1 MARVYPFRAFRY
13 QGEKAGTGLGNLVTQ
28 PYDKITPALQEHYYQ
43 ASPYN
48 LVRLIL
54 GRAEPGDN
62 SARNVYTRAAN
73 WLEEWTRAGVLAQ
86 DARPAF
92 YPYFQEYTVPGA
104 RERRVRKGFIAL
116 GRIEDYTAGVVHRHE
131 LTHTGP
137 KADRLELLRHTRTHF
152 GQIFMIYSDPAGT
165 VDKFLEETTRAQDPQ
180 EVTDE
185 FGAVHRLWSVPDP
198 KRIARLQELLADK
211 KLIIADGHHRY
222 ETALAYRNECRA
234 RLRPGSGGQ
243 ASSGGT
249 EEAEAPH
256 EKVMMTFVNMEGP
269 GVTILPT
276 HRVVANRK
284 RFGFA
289 AFREQVSAYF
299 DWYSYPAED
308 QQKRVAACKR
318 LLRDLAERGPE
329 RPSFGVC
336 AAGEPA
342 LYLFLLKRDV
352 DLGALLPG
360 VSARQRGLDL
370 VVLHKLMLE
379 RGLGLDEEAVREQK
393 NISYVREASD
403 ALAMV
408 EAGKAQ
414 VAFLVNPIRVEQVR
428 EVAFSG
434 EVLPQKSTDFYPKL
448 LSGMTLYRLDI

>member
-1 MARVYPFRAFRY
+1 MARIYPFRAFRY
-13 QGEKAGTGLGNLVTQ
+13 QGEKAGTALGKLVTQ
-28 PYDKITPALQEHYYQ
+28 PYDKITPALQERYYQ

-62 SARNVYTRAAN
+62 NARNVYTRAAN
-73 WLEEWTRAGVLAQ
+73 WLGEWIRAGVLAQ

-92 YPYFQEYTVPGA
+92 YPYFQDYAVPGT
-104 RERRVRKGFIAL
+104 RERRVRTGFIAL
-116 GRIEDYTAGVVHRHE
+116 GRIEDYAAGVIYRHE

-165 VDKFLEETTRAQDPQ
+165 VDKLLEETTRAQDPQ

-185 FGAVHRLWSVPDP
+185 YGAVHRLWSVPDP
-198 KRIARLQELLADK
+198 KRIARLQELLAEK

-222 ETALAYRNECRA
+222 ETALVYRNECRA
-234 RLRPGSGGQ
+234 RGGS
-243 ASSGGT
+243 A

-256 EKVMMTFVNMEGP
+256 EKMMMTFVNMEGP

-284 RFGFA
+284 GFGFA

-299 DWYSYPAED
+299 DWYSYPADD
-308 QQKRVAACKR
+308 QRKRAAACER
-318 LLRDLAERGPE
+318 LLRDLAERGAE

-336 AAGEPA
+336 AAAEPA
-342 LYLFLLKRDV
+342 LYLFLLKRNA
-352 DLGALLPG
+352 DLDTLLPG
-360 VSARQRGLDL
+360 ISARQRSLDL

-393 NISYVREASD
+393 NISYVREASE
-403 ALAMV
+403 ALTMV
-408 EAGKAQ
+408 ETSQAQ
-414 VAFLVNPIRVEQVR
+414 IAFLVNPIRVQQVR

-448 LSGMTLYRLDI
+448 LSGMTLYRLDT